1 MLNSLTSPEARG
13 SFGIVAQEEAPNKT
27 IPLNK
32 TVISIDLNEMDLIP
46 LFPFV
51 FPLLLFLF
59 CQMIYD
65 PLPRFET
72 INPSFFN

>member
-1 MLNSLTSPEARG
+1 MLNSLTSPEPRG

-27 IPLNK
+27 TPLNK

-51 FPLLLFLF
+51 FPLLLFL
-59 CQMIYD
+59 
-65 PLPRFET
+65 
-72 INPSFFN
+72 SVK